1 VRVPIYLE
9 DVVKGVIKTVKITSL
24 VSCIKCDRTGSRN
37 KEGPI
42 SCNGCGGT
50 GRVNNVH
57 SQGFVKVM
65 NSAYCN
71 ICRGAGVT
79 VQNKCS
85 LCLGEGRKKG
95 TKKVSIDVP
104 RGVSSDLYNVMQGK
118 GNAGLRGG
126 ITGDLLVYYNEV
138 PHKLYKRKGSDI
150 FLEKWV
156 VISTA
161 VLGGSVTVATL
172 HGAVNIKVPP
182 CTKHGTDLRLK
193 GKGLPIMNSTKIGNQ
208 LVTIMIKIPDELD
221 EKSKKLFTDL
231 KENGY

>member
-1 VRVPIYLE
+1 LE

-24 VSCIKCDRTGSRN
+24 VSCTKCARTGSSK
-37 KEGPI
+37 KEGTI
-42 SCNGCGGT
+42 SCNGCRGT

-71 ICRGAGVT
+71 ICKGAGVT
-79 VQNKCS
+79 IQNKCS

-95 TKKVSIDVP
+95 SKKVSIDIP
-104 RGVSSDLYNVMQGK
+104 RGVSSDLYNIMQGK
-118 GNAGLRGG
+118 GNAGIRGG
-126 ITGDLLVYYNEV
+126 ANGDLLVYYNEV

-156 VISTA
+156 EISTA
-161 VLGGSVTVATL
+161 VLGGSVTVSTL
-172 HGAVNIKVPP
+172 HGTVNIKVPP
-182 CTKHGTDLRLK
+182 CTKHGTDLRLR
-193 GKGLPIMNSTKIGNQ
+193 GKGLPIMNSTETGNQ